1 MNTHHI
7 GLTLF
12 CFGTLADYVS
22 TQIGLRRGFL
32 ELNAVLGQEPRLSV
46 VYWGLSA
53 TFFLAGQL
61 WEHGD
66 LFMGAIGVAHLLAA
80 AFNART
86 LSRK

>member
-22 TQIGLRRGFL
+22 TQIGLRRGLL
-32 ELNAVLGQEPRLSV
+32 ELNPVLGREPRLSI
-46 VYWGLSA
+46 VYWVLSA
-53 TFFLAGQL
+53 ALFLVGQL

-66 LFMGAIGVAHLLAA
+66 LFIGAIGVAHLLAA
-80 AFNART
+80 AVNART
-86 LSRK
+86 LSQR